1 MPRFNIPDAR
11 VLYHKSHSPLT
22 HSPTHVSPCLLSIS
36 SESTRL
42 PFGCRFHLS
51 RVPRLY
57 NYGGVYHSIHAPP
70 LPMKLP
76 TCLLLAAETTRRPS
90 ATQPPSRASRLDY
103 LRYASAAA
111 AMPII
116 LHQMTLFFTSLTLLR
131 PLHWESTP
139 HEAITSPPQRWV
151 LPKRC
156 FARPTSGLFT
166 LLSTH
171 ACRRRRR
178 RRRLSLLLLSL
189 VTLQTNVPPLAS
201 VESVRHL
208 RLSPQLA
215 LPPPSAASHPARIGR
230 S

>member
-11 VLYHKSHSPLT
+11 VLYHKSHPPLT
-22 HSPTHVSPCLLSIS
+22 HSRLSMSALHFFGIHSPSVWLSFS
-36 SESTRL
+36 SL
-42 PFGCRFHLS
+42 PRATVVQLWRCIPQH
-51 RVPRLY
+51 PRR
-57 NYGGVYHSIHAPP
+57 PP

-76 TCLLLAAETTRRPS
+76 VCLLLAAETTRRPS